1 MNLEQTIQR
10 LRIWAARAQNE
21 AQEADTQAD
30 RLQWQAQAQVLAGVA
45 NFLADQGQRMDEL
58 QIWTRVVADRE
69 EAMAAWFGHQ
79 GGPDAQYYSGAVA
92 GYDVALTALT
102 AVGGKVWPRVEPHIG

>member
-10 LRIWAARAQNE
+10 LRLWAARAQHE
-21 AQEADTQAD
+21 AQEADNRAD
-30 RLQWQAQAQVLAGVA
+30 MLHWQAQGQVLGGVA
-45 NFLADQGQRMDEL
+45 NFLADQGQRLDSL

-69 EAMAAWFGHQ
+69 EAMAAWFSHK
-79 GGPDAQYYSGAVA
+79 GGPEASFYSGAVA

-102 AVGGKVWPRVEPHIG
+102 DVGGKVWPRVEPHIG